1 MRGKPEETDFTLF
14 CERQGIVCSK
24 PEEDTNGWDRLL
36 EYTFEEIEYKVYV
49 QVKAMEGA
57 YESYSGRNVKLSNM
71 LKFGRTLAPC
81 FFVFVETRHNHN
93 TKFHL
98 VHYDKKL
105 LEKTLRK
112 KTQLESEGKDELH
125 KLNIKVNPKTANE
138 VVVISNGDCIKSKI
152 CQLMK
157 SFGKTYK
164 EYISCKSQELESLG
178 YEDGRYQINMKFEPQ
193 QFEKL
198 IFGEQKE
205 IQVEV
210 TRASKSRFGITLTA
224 DSGLQKLVGSP
235 NASLVSPEFV
245 PDLIREQVAHL
256 DNNANSKTKEY
267 EFDFGEAHFPIKMLG
282 TLLLSPVTDAMK
294 LTFSFFS
301 ITYYFERPLE
311 NYEIKLKI
319 FFNEYFKRPRALHDI
334 KQCFKLLELIEQ
346 FDFKIVDKNQE
357 AFQLRLKSLKGKIP
371 NIFELLATLKM
382 YTKFITD
389 LELEYEKIFAGNF
402 FKEQYLNIIYGGDY
416 FHLGYE
422 RDIEHINCYFIFGN
436 EHKKFCSS
444 YHFKKGL
451 GANKSDYYYD
461 HHIEK
466 KLILDFSE
474 FRSTLNQKEDLII
487 EL

>member
-36 EYTFEEIEYKVYV
+36 EYTFEDIEYKVYV

-57 YESYSGRNVKLSNM
+57 YESYRGRNVKLSNM

-81 FFVFVETRHNHN
+81 FFVFVETKHNHN

-105 LEKTLRK
+105 LEKTLHK
-112 KTQLESEGKDELH
+112 KTKLESQGKDELH
-125 KLNIKVNPKTANE
+125 KNNIKVNPKTANE
-138 VVVISNGDCIKSKI
+138 VVVIGDGDCIKSKI
-152 CQLMK
+152 SQLMK

-178 YEDGRYQINMKFEPQ
+178 YKDGRYRINMKFDPK

-198 IFGEQKE
+198 IFEEQKE
-205 IQVEV
+205 VQVEV
-210 TRASKSRFGITLTA
+210 TGASESRFGITLAA
-224 DSGLQKLVGSP
+224 DTGLQKLVGNP
-235 NASLVSPEFV
+235 NVSLVSPELV
-245 PDLIREQVAHL
+245 PEFIKNQVASL
-256 DNNANSKTKEY
+256 DNNADGKAKEY
-267 EFDFGEAHFPIKMLG
+267 EFDFGEAHSPIKILG
-282 TLLLSPVTDAMK
+282 TFLLSPVTDAMK

-301 ITYYFERPLE
+301 ITHYFESHE
-311 NYEIKLKI
+311 TKLKI
-319 FFNEYFKRPRALHDI
+319 FLNEFLKKPRTLYEIKR
-334 KQCFKLLELIEQ
+334 CFKLLELIEQ
-346 FDFKIVDKNQE
+346 FDFHIVDKSEERVRLPFNSFKGKLP
-357 AFQLRLKSLKGKIP
+357 AILKSLD
-371 NIFELLATLKM
+371 TLKL
-382 YTKFITD
+382 YTKFLTD
-389 LELEYEKIFAGNF
+389 LELEYEELFAENF
-402 FKEQYLNIIYGGDY
+402 FETQILNIICGGDN
-416 FHLGYE
+416 FHLDCK
-422 RDIEHINCYFIFGN
+422 RNIEYLNCHFIFGN
-436 EHKKFCSS
+436 EHRRFCSS

-451 GANKSDYYYD
+451 GSNKSNYYYD

-474 FRSTLNQKEDLII
+474 FRSALKQKEDLII

>member
-57 YESYSGRNVKLSNM
+57 YESYRGRNVKLSNM

-81 FFVFVETRHNHN
+81 FFVFVETKHNHN

-125 KLNIKVNPKTANE
+125 KINIKVNPKTANE

-164 EYISCKSQELESLG
+164 EYISYKSQELESLG

-210 TRASKSRFGITLTA
+210 TGASESRFGITLTA

-235 NASLVSPEFV
+235 NASLVSPDFV
-245 PDLIREQVAHL
+245 PDSIKEQVVHL

-267 EFDFGEAHFPIKMLG
+267 EFDFGEAYFPIKMSG

-301 ITYYFERPLE
+301 ITYYFE
-311 NYEIKLKI
+311 NHEINLKI
-319 FFNEYFKRPRALHDI
+319 FLNEFFKKPRTLFEI
-334 KQCFKLLELIEQ
+334 KRCFKLLELIEQ
-346 FDFKIVDKNQE
+346 FDFHIVDKSE
-357 AFQLRLKSLKGKIP
+357 ERIRLPFNSFKGKLPVILK
-371 NIFELLATLKM
+371 LLDTLKL
-382 YTKFITD
+382 YTKFLTD
-389 LELEYEKIFAGNF
+389 LDLEYEELFAGNF
-402 FKEQYLNIIYGGDY
+402 FETQFLNIICGGDN
-416 FHLGYE
+416 FHLDCK
-422 RDIEHINCYFIFGN
+422 RNIEYLNCYFIFGN
-436 EHKKFCSS
+436 EHRKFCSS

-451 GANKSDYYYD
+451 GSNKSNYYYD

-466 KLILDFSE
+466 RIISDLSE
-474 FRSTLNQKEDLII
+474 FRSALNQKEDLII